1 MPRKSTSA
9 KELKKKEPASF
20 SRHWE
25 FVLLRVSTPDYPINW
40 RDNCSFCSWSFT
52 IDQNQPHLFN
62 IEGYIQFPSVR
73 RLTTLQRLYINSVWT
88 KAYKTPI
95 YVESAMRHSNS
106 YGVINADRRHWLV
119 PKDVL
124 IQATRLDQN
133 QMLQDFVDL
142 YRYEREQYVQR
153 ISSLLDIVDNP
164 PPVPLVSL
172 NQTIPYLPRPSS
184 PYIDITACVEE
195 YLPVS
200 PPGSPPRVCL
210 HAPEDEDYSVA
221 TILNKL
227 YES

>member
-1 MPRKSTSA
+1 MPRKLSTI
-9 KELKKKEPASF
+9 KEAKKKEPALF

-52 IDQNQPHLFN
+52 IDKNQPHLFN

-95 YVESAMRHSNS
+95 YVESAMRHDNS

-124 IQATRLDQN
+124 IQASRLDQN

-142 YRYEREQYVQR
+142 YRYEREAYVNR
-153 ISSLLDIVDNP
+153 ISSLLDAVDNP
-164 PPVPLVSL
+164 PPVPLISL

-184 PYIDITACVEE
+184 PYIDISACEE
-195 YLPVS
+195 EVIPVS

-210 HAPEDEDYSVA
+210 HAPEDEDYSIA